1 MHNVVSDVVD
11 GEQERVLYRSSLLN
25 ARALI
30 FTRAYLWKK
39 GYVIKRPTRKLPF
52 QAISISTLIS
62 GMPTGDALQL
72 APELAC

>member
-30 FTRAYLWKK
+30 FTRAYLCKK
-39 GYVIKRPTRKLPF
+39 SYVIKRPTRKLLF
-52 QAISISTLIS
+52 QAISTVVPLE
-62 GMPTGDALQL
+62 MKLL
-72 APELAC
+72 KMNNL